1 MTTFA
6 ANYITKER
14 KMKKN
19 LLRMMAAALVFC
31 CAANVQAAGDEKNG
45 HAYFTKAE
53 LPNLANILPAP
64 PKFESPRFVADQT
77 QYLWGKLMRL
87 DEARCAQA
95 QRDAVYSMQ
104 TIIDEF
110 GDIFGLEITK
120 EETPEI
126 YSILQ
131 DVCASCD
138 SIYSDAKAYF
148 DRKRP
153 YAYYNEGTIVPEKE
167 EKHRNEGSYPSGH
180 TVLGWTSALLLAD
193 INQSPQAMEGLLA
206 RGYEFGQSRVI
217 AGYHWQSDV
226 DAGRMAGNVLYQ
238 LIRNHE
244 RFIGQLAKARA
255 EFAEKT
261 GNATRIAETPR
272 IQQQNSS
279 ARVYRLDG
287 TPADDSSR
295 GILIQN
301 NQKFVRK

>member
-1 MTTFA
+1 
-6 ANYITKER
+6 
-14 KMKKN
+14 MKKN
-19 LLRMMAAALVFC
+19 LLRMMAAAFVFC
-31 CAANVQAAGDEKNG
+31 CAAHVYAAGDEKNG

-53 LPNLANILPAP
+53 LPDMTKILPAP
-64 PKFESPRFVADQT
+64 PAFESARFVADQS
-77 QYLWGKLMRL
+77 QHLWGKLMRL

-95 QRDAVYSMQ
+95 QRDAVYNMQ

-110 GDIFGLEITK
+110 GGLFGLEITK
-120 EETPEI
+120 EGTPEI

-148 DRKRP
+148 GRMRP

-193 INQSPQAMEGLLA
+193 INQSPKAMEGLLA

-226 DAGRMAGNVLYQ
+226 DAGRMAGSVLYQ

-244 RFIGQLAKARA
+244 RFIGQLARARA

-261 GNATRIAETPR
+261 GSATQVPKATRT
-272 IQQQNSS
+272 QQDNAS
-279 ARVYRLDG
+279 ARIYRLDG
-287 TPADDSSR
+287 TPASDSAR
-295 GILIQN
+295 GALIQN
-301 NQKFVRK
+301 GQKFVRK

>member
-1 MTTFA
+1 
-6 ANYITKER
+6 
-14 KMKKN
+14 MKKN
-19 LLRMMAAALVFC
+19 LLRMMAASLVFC

-53 LPNLANILPAP
+53 LPNMANILPAP

-226 DAGRMAGNVLYQ
+226 DAGRMAGSVLYQ

-244 RFIGQLAKARA
+244 RFIGQLANARA

>member
-1 MTTFA
+1 
-6 ANYITKER
+6 
-14 KMKKN
+14 MKKN
-19 LLRMMAAALVFC
+19 LLRMMTAALVFC

-53 LPNLANILPAP
+53 LPNMANILPAP

-226 DAGRMAGNVLYQ
+226 DAGRMAGSVLYQ

>member
-1 MTTFA
+1 
-6 ANYITKER
+6 
-14 KMKKN
+14 MKKN

-53 LPNLANILPAP
+53 LPNMANILPAP

-226 DAGRMAGNVLYQ
+226 DAGRMAGSVLYQ

-279 ARVYRLDG
+279 VRVYRLDG

>member
-1 MTTFA
+1 
-6 ANYITKER
+6 
-14 KMKKN
+14 
-19 LLRMMAAALVFC
+19 MMAAALVFC

-53 LPNLANILPAP
+53 LPNMANILPAP

-226 DAGRMAGNVLYQ
+226 DAGRMAGSVLYQ

>member
-1 MTTFA
+1 MKRFLVLSLTMVLAA
-6 ANYITKER
+6 ANC
-14 KMKKN
+14 
-19 LLRMMAAALVFC
+19 VF
-31 CAANVQAAGDEKNG
+31 AAGDEKNG

-53 LPNLANILPAP
+53 LPNMANILPAP

-104 TIIDEF
+104 TIIAEF

-226 DAGRMAGNVLYQ
+226 DAGRMAGSVLYQ

-261 GNATRIAETPR
+261 GNATQIAETPR

>member
-1 MTTFA
+1 
-6 ANYITKER
+6 
-14 KMKKN
+14 MKKN

-53 LPNLANILPAP
+53 LPNMANILPAP

-131 DVCASCD
+131 DVCVSCD

-193 INQSPQAMEGLLA
+193 INQSNEAMEGLLA

-226 DAGRMAGNVLYQ
+226 DAGRMAGSVLYQ

-261 GNATRIAETPR
+261 GRATRMAEAPQA
-272 IQQQNSS
+272 QQQKSS
-279 ARVYRLDG
+279 ARVYHLDG
-287 TPADDSSR
+287 TPANDSSR

>member
-1 MTTFA
+1 M
-6 ANYITKER
+6 
-14 KMKKN
+14 KMNFLKVVV
-19 LLRMMAAALVFC
+19 AALIIC

-53 LPNLANILPAP
+53 LPNMANILPAP
-64 PKFESPRFVADQT
+64 PEFESARFVADQS
-77 QYLWGKLMRL
+77 QHLWGKLMRL

-110 GDIFGLEITK
+110 GGIFGLEITK
-120 EETPEI
+120 EGTPEI

-148 DRKRP
+148 NRKRP

-193 INQSPQAMEGLLA
+193 INQSNEAMEGLLA

-226 DAGRMAGNVLYQ
+226 DAGRMAGSVLYQ

-244 RFIGQLAKARA
+244 RFIEQLAKARA

-261 GNATRIAETPR
+261 GHSTQIPEAPHA
-272 IQQQNSS
+272 QQQNSS

-287 TPADDSSR
+287 TPANDSSH
-295 GILIQN
+295 GVLIQN
-301 NQKFVRK
+301 NQKFVKK

>member
-1 MTTFA
+1 
-6 ANYITKER
+6 
-14 KMKKN
+14 MKKN

-53 LPNLANILPAP
+53 LPNMANILPAP

-193 INQSPQAMEGLLA
+193 INQSPKAMEGLLA

-226 DAGRMAGNVLYQ
+226 DAGRMAGSVLYQ

-272 IQQQNSS
+272 TQQQNSS

-287 TPADDSSR
+287 TPADESSR

>member
-1 MTTFA
+1 
-6 ANYITKER
+6 
-14 KMKKN
+14 MKKSYFVTVI
-19 LLRMMAAALVFC
+19 LAAELVFC
-31 CAANVQAAGDEKNG
+31 CVANVQAAGDEKNG
-45 HAYFTKAE
+45 RAYFTKAE
-53 LPNLANILPAP
+53 LPNMANILPAP
-64 PKFESPRFVADQT
+64 PEFESARFVADQS
-77 QYLWGKLMRL
+77 QHLWGKLMRL
-87 DEARCAQA
+87 DEVRCAQA

-110 GDIFGLEITK
+110 GDTFGVEITK

-126 YSILQ
+126 YTILQ

-138 SIYSDAKAYF
+138 SIYSDAKAHF
-148 DRKRP
+148 NRMRP
-153 YAYYNEGTIVPEKE
+153 YTYYNEGTIVPEKE
-167 EKHRNEGSYPSGH
+167 EKHRYEGSYPSGH

-193 INQSPQAMEGLLA
+193 INQSPKAMEGLLA

-226 DAGRMAGNVLYQ
+226 DAGRMAGSVLYQ

-255 EFAEKT
+255 EFAEKK
-261 GNATRIAETPR
+261 GNATRVSEVPR
-272 IQQQNSS
+272 TQQNNAS
-279 ARVYRLDG
+279 ARIYHPDG
-287 TPADDSSR
+287 TPANDASR

>member
-1 MTTFA
+1 
-6 ANYITKER
+6 
-14 KMKKN
+14 MKKN
-19 LLRMMAAALVFC
+19 LLRMMAAALVFL
-31 CAANVQAAGDEKNG
+31 CAANLQAAGDEKNG

-53 LPNLANILPAP
+53 LPNMANILPAP
-64 PKFESPRFVADQT
+64 PAFESARFVADQS

-87 DEARCAQA
+87 DEERCAQA

-110 GDIFGLEITK
+110 GGIFGVEITK
-120 EETPEI
+120 EGTPEI

-148 DRKRP
+148 NRKRP

-193 INQSPQAMEGLLA
+193 INQSTEAMEGLLA

-244 RFIGQLAKARA
+244 RFIEQLAKARA

-261 GNATRIAETPR
+261 AVSTSLGNVIRIDEATPP
-272 IQQQNSS
+272 QQKNSS
-279 ARVYRLDG
+279 ARIYHLDG
-287 TPADDSSR
+287 TPANDASQ

-301 NQKFVRK
+301 SQKIVRK